1 MSKLATIIITS
12 LSLVTLFQCASCSE
26 VVWAQ
31 SKQRPQPLTVEQK
44 QQELHDILSRI
55 PNVHMATQ
63 IPVNFPI
70 PAYPNNVVR
79 TNFSNSTK
87 GTPTAAA
94 MIVTRDHPKD
104 VFQWY
109 VDACT
114 RSAWSVKIPTPQ
126 AMSLMTKKQQFMM
139 LNAKKDNQE
148 IALFCMPD
156 SKTSGTLVNI
166 SWCKRTR

>member
-1 MSKLATIIITS
+1 MSKFATIIITS
-12 LSLVTLFQCASCSE
+12 LSSATLFQCTTFWDVAL
-26 VVWAQ
+26 AQ
-31 SKQRPQPLTVEQK
+31 TKQHPQPLTTEQK
-44 QQELHDILSRI
+44 QQQLHDILSRI
-55 PNVHMATQ
+55 PNVHMASQ

-70 PAYPNNVVR
+70 PTYPNNVVR

-94 MIVTRDHPKD
+94 MIVTRDQPKD

-114 RSAWSVKIPTPQ
+114 KSSWAVKIPTAQ
-126 AMSLMTKKQQFMM
+126 GMSLMTKKQQFMM
-139 LNAKKDNQE
+139 LNAQKDNQQ
-148 IALFCMPD
+148 ISLFCIPD
-156 SKTSGTLVNI
+156 TKTPGTMVNI